1 MADQWYYEHETAKR
15 GPFSSHQLR
24 ELAAEGRIGLTDIIW
39 KEGVGRGLVASK
51 VKNLFAPAPP
61 AGLRPT
67 LPPEA
72 PHLAAL
78 KGPAVAPPGA
88 ETPVPNAAAVTPAA
102 AAEPAHKQVRQARAI
117 AGRGIILIS
126 QDGVSVWFKKKCSV
140 CGFEDSMR
148 GKMMIKRG
156 SNRINF
162 LCAKC
167 RKMREAE
174 FQGIL

>member
-1 MADQWYYEHETAKR
+1 MADQWYYEHETTKR
-15 GPFSSHQLR
+15 GPFSAHQLR

-39 KEGVGRGLVASK
+39 KEGVGRGLIASK
-51 VKNLFAPAPP
+51 VKNLFAPAHL
-61 AGLRPT
+61 AT
-67 LPPEA
+67 LPPSPSLA
-72 PHLAAL
+72 TQDHAAL
-78 KGPAVAPPGA
+78 GEPAPPEGA
-88 ETPVPNAAAVTPAA
+88 TSVPNAAAVTPVPP
-102 AAEPAHKQVRQARAI
+102 EPAPKQVRQARAV
-117 AGRGIILIS
+117 AGRGIVLIS
-126 QDGVSVWFKKKCSV
+126 QDGVTVWFKKKCFV

-156 SNRINF
+156 SNRMSF